1 MLRITSSF
9 GSSCFGGCTGA
20 CCFLLF
26 FCFLEPPKSLLRLLR
41 RLFLP
46 PRLSFRL
53 FSLLSRLCS
62 RLMSWRFS
70 LPFLVSFA
78 LIGVSPI
85 EGLFLLSFPLRLL
98 LRLSPRLSLRPPRL
112 SFRLLFLPPPRLS
125 FRLSLRLL
133 RPPRLSFRLL
143 FLPSPRFSLRPLRLS
158 LLRLLFLPS
167 PRLSLRLLFLSP
179 RLSFLLPR
187 LSLLRLSLL
196 PRLLPDS
203 FFWNFAFNLSTCSSD
218 TVLI

>member
-112 SFRLLFLPPPRLS
+112 SFRLLFLP
-125 FRLSLRLL
+125 
-133 RPPRLSFRLL
+133 
-143 FLPSPRFSLRPLRLS
+143 SPRFSLRPLRLS

>member
-26 FCFLEPPKSLLRLLR
+26 FCFLELPKSLLRLLR
-41 RLFLP
+41 RLFL
-46 PRLSFRL
+46 
-53 FSLLSRLCS
+53 
-62 RLMSWRFS
+62 
-70 LPFLVSFA
+70 
-78 LIGVSPI
+78 
-85 EGLFLLSFPLRLL
+85 
-98 LRLSPRLSLRPPRL
+98 
-112 SFRLLFLPPPRLS
+112 PPRLS

-167 PRLSLRLLFLSP
+167 PRLSLQLLFLSP